1 MYRMELISCKHCS
14 AHAKDAT
21 ECPSCTG
28 TRLRTNV
35 QNICV
40 PAMLAVLLCGL
51 DFVIESPPEVQ
62 HAAQQ
67 RALIDSCW
75 AWQKTLSS
83 TSDKDTSA
91 QKCFEMEEEFKV
103 MHDQNL

>member
-1 MYRMELISCKHCS
+1 
-14 AHAKDAT
+14 
-21 ECPSCTG
+21 
-28 TRLRTNV
+28 
-35 QNICV
+35 
-40 PAMLAVLLCGL
+40 MLAVLLCGL